1 MPLSKAPTDLKER
14 AKQGDEK
21 AIAAVLNH
29 FFQPQGITAKATLK
43 QGNLLLLIESEMVPD
58 QDTLVPFIHQGLANL
73 GIANINPKV
82 KIGGRQIGGRTA
94 WQQQI
99 DLEHPPGPIVADG
112 ENDDHDGDNDL
123 PLVDDDDM
131 PIEDND
137 FLDQR
142 SMADDDDD
150 DYALEGDSSKQ
161 NQKSSKKFSKKNLL
175 ILAVVLLLFLGGGAA
190 AYFLWPGFQAE
201 KETTDSQPTSVP
213 STPASPEKPADASKA
228 SETKTTQPPEATN
241 APKPTPGGSPTP
253 VASATAPQNTSTQGQ
268 SPQSTVTNG
277 ANSASG
283 SATISVQ
290 FYQAV
295 NKANQ
300 AWEMTQVASG
310 SEEWEK
316 IATLWNEA
324 LVLMKEVPADHSNYS
339 IAQDRIPKYTKYRD
353 FAKHMA
359 EITRQ

>member
-82 KIGGRQIGGRTA
+82 KIGGRQIRGRTA

-99 DLEHPPGPIVADG
+99 DLEHPPRPILADG
-112 ENDDHDGDNDL
+112 ENDDHNDL

-137 FLDQR
+137 FLNQR

-175 ILAVVLLLFLGGGAA
+175 ILVVLFLLLLGAVAAVYFFFL
-190 AYFLWPGFQAE
+190 LPGFLAE
-201 KETTDSQPTSVP
+201 KESTDSQPTSVP
-213 STPASPEKPADASKA
+213 SSPTSPEKPADASKKA
-228 SETKTTQPPEATN
+228 SEAKTAQSPEATS

-253 VASATAPQNTSTQGQ
+253 VATATAPQNASTQGQ
-268 SPQSTVTNG
+268 SPQSTPTNG
-277 ANSASG
+277 ASSASG
-283 SATISVQ
+283 SATISVP

-300 AWEMTQVASG
+300 AWEITQVASS
-310 SEEWEK
+310 SEDWEK
-316 IATLWNEA
+316 IAVLWNDA
-324 LVLMKEVPADHSNYS
+324 LVLMKEVPADHANYS

-353 FAKHMA
+353 FAKHMV
-359 EITRQ
+359 EITSR